1 MRPVISFIL
10 PVLNEEETL
19 VETYRRVARV
29 MDGLQGE
36 SEMVLVDDGSRDS
49 SLEILRDLRQR
60 DPRVR
65 YLSFA
70 RNFGHQIAVTAGLH
84 FARGNAVVV
93 LDADLQ
99 DPPEL
104 IPKMIEKWHEGY
116 QVVYAKRTARE
127 ARG

>member
-10 PVLNEEETL
+10 PVFNEEETL
-19 VETYRRVARV
+19 VETYPRVARV